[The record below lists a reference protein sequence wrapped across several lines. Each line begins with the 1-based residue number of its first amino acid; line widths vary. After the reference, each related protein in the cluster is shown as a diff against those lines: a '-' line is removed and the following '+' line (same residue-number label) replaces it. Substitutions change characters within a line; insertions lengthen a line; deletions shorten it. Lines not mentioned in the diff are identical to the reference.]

1 MQAQADDFPRALGEL
16 RAGIKRSHWMWYI
29 FPQVAGL
36 GVSEMARRYAISDLR
51 EARAYL
57 AHPQLGP
64 RLLQSTD
71 AMLGWAGRRSAEAIL
86 GTIDA
91 LKFASS
97 MTLFETVGGND
108 RFAQALD
115 AFYSGRRDG
124 RTLQLLEKPAP

>member
-1 MQAQADDFPRALGEL
+1 
-16 RAGIKRSHWMWYI
+16 MWYI

-108 RFAQALD
+108 RFAQAHD